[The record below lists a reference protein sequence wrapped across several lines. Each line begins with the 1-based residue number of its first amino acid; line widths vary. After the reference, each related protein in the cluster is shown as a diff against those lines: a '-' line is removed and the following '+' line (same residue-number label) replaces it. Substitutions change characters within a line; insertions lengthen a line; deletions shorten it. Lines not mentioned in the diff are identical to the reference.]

1 MTSAPMSAPTS
12 TLRWLQWLAS
22 CAAIAGA
29 ALIGPLLGTPVA
41 RSQKSEAPEVATQE
55 SQPAFKIQAQRNL
68 VVIRAAVRDAKGRAV
83 GNLRK
88 EDFRVTDN
96 GKPQEVTQFSVERPI
111 ITPLA
116 EAKPAVPEGPPE
128 AGEAPKVLPGA
139 VPQRFLMLFFD
150 DLNTAFGDLA
160 QGRDAADRFLAS
172 TQVAT
177 DRVGIFTASGQNTVE
192 FTEDRAKLRE
202 ALLKLR
208 ANSRTNPRT
217 ECPEISDYQADR
229 IVHLEDRQAL
239 DVGIDEAIRRCND
252 DPRVAEQ
259 YVRAQAQKMLDQYEF
274 QAQLVLQNLENA
286 VRRLA
291 GAPGQRNLILVSAGF
306 LPLGL
311 RFKVGEVVD
320 RALRSNVVI
329 SSLDP
334 KGLAVLLR
342 EADASRGYMPGGQ
355 LSGMIHT
362 LDSARELAAS
372 EIMVQLAQETGGEF
386 FHNSNDLDAGF
397 RKVATTPEVY
407 YILAFSPQNLKYDGR
422 FHNLKVSLAVKK
434 DITIQAR
441 RGYFA
446 PKQLVDADQQAKE
459 EIETAA
465 FSRDEL
471 GELPAEIHTRYF
483 KTANNDATLSVLA
496 HVGMRSVRFRK
507 EEDRNSNKLIVATV
521 LFDRD
526 GNYVAGTQKTVEL
539 RLRDATL
546 EEIVAQGITV
556 KTDFTIKPGTYLVR
570 EVIRDSEGGQLS
582 GLNTTVEI
590 PY

>member
-1 MTSAPMSAPTS
+1 MSIRTS
-12 TLRWLQWLAS
+12 TLRGLQWLAS

-29 ALIGPLLGTPVA
+29 VLIGLLLRSPVA
-41 RSQKSEAPEVATQE
+41 RSQQSEAPEVATQE
-55 SQPAFKIQAQRNL
+55 SQPAFKIQTQRNL
-68 VVIRAAVRDAKGRAV
+68 VVIRAVVRDAKGRAV
-83 GNLRK
+83 GILRK

-96 GKPQEVTQFSVERPI
+96 GKPQEITHFSVETPI
-111 ITPLA
+111 VPPPV
-116 EAKPAVPEGPPE
+116 EAKPVVPESPPE
-128 AGEAPKVLPGA
+128 AGEPPKALPEA
-139 VPQRFLMLFFD
+139 RPLRFFLLFFD
-150 DLNTAFGDLA
+150 DLNTTFGDLA
-160 QGRDAADRFLAS
+160 RGRDAADRFLAS
-172 TQVAT
+172 TQAAT
-177 DRVGIFTASGQNTVE
+177 DHIGIVTASGLNAVE
-192 FTEDRAKLRE
+192 FTEDRARLRE
-202 ALLKLR
+202 GLLKLR
-208 ANSRTNPRT
+208 ANPRTDPRT
-217 ECPEISDYQADR
+217 ECPELSDYQADR
-229 IVHLEDRQAL
+229 IVHLEDREAL
-239 DVGIDEAIRRCND
+239 GVAVDEAIHRCNV
-252 DPRVAEQ
+252 DPHFAEQ
-259 YVRAQAQKMLDQYEF
+259 FARTQAQKMLDQYEF
-274 QAQLVLQNLENA
+274 QAHLVLQNLENA

-311 RFKVGEVVD
+311 RFIAGEAVD

-342 EADASRGYMPGGQ
+342 EADASREYMPGGQ
-355 LSGMIHT
+355 LSGMIHA
-362 LDSARELAAS
+362 LDSARESAAS

-397 RKVATTPEVY
+397 RQVFATPEVY

-422 FHNLKVSLAVKK
+422 FHNLKVSLTADK
-434 DITIQAR
+434 DVTIQAR

-471 GELPAEIHTRYF
+471 GELPAEIHTRF
-483 KTANNDATLSVLA
+483 FRTANNEARLSVLA
-496 HVGMRSVRFRK
+496 HVDMSSVPFRK
-507 EEDRNSNKLIVATV
+507 EEDRNSNKLIFVTV

-526 GNYVAGTQKTVEL
+526 GNYVAGTEKTLKL
-539 RLRDATL
+539 RLHDATL
-546 EEIVAQGITV
+546 EKIEAQGITV
-556 KTDFTIKPGTYLVR
+556 KTDFTITPGTYLVR
-570 EVIRDSEGGQLS
+570 EVIRESEGGRLS